1 MPATEPAATPREVA
15 SPLSAI
21 IIGAGPA
28 GLAVAACL
36 ARANVPFCVLE
47 QKQSVAASWRGHYDR
62 LHLHTNKGTSA
73 LPYVPFPR
81 SYPRYP
87 SRDQMIEYV
96 ENYARTIGIE
106 PRFNEEVVA
115 ARRRDGRWEVRTRTA
130 MYAAPHLVIA
140 TGLNRE
146 PVVPQWPGQES
157 YRGHIVH
164 SRDYRNGRDFS
175 GRRVLV
181 VGIGN
186 SGAEIAIDL
195 HEHAARPTIAVRG
208 PVNVLPRDIL
218 GIPIVVTAMAAGLLP
233 PPIADAFNA
242 PLLRL
247 LLGNLRPL
255 GLLAPRY
262 GSLTQIARTGRIPM
276 IDVGTIDLIKRGVIA
291 IQPGIER
298 FVEDGVVFTNGRREA
313 FHAVVLATGFRARV
327 DSFLEAE
334 GVVDEQ
340 GNPRP
345 NASLPGG
352 LHFCGFN
359 VVANGVLNQIGRDAK
374 SVAAQIASVE
384 AA

>member
-1 MPATEPAATPREVA
+1 MPTVESAAIPRQAASTP
-15 SPLSAI
+15 SAI
-21 IIGAGPA
+21 IVGAGPA
-28 GLAVAACL
+28 GLAVASCL
-36 ARANVPFCVLE
+36 AHANVPFTVLE
-47 QKQSVAASWRGHYDR
+47 QKQGVAASWHDHYDR

-73 LPYVPFPR
+73 LPYMPFPR
-81 SYPRYP
+81 GYPRYP
-87 SRDQMIEYV
+87 SRDQVIEYV
-96 ENYARTIGIE
+96 ETYARTFGIE
-106 PRFNEEVVA
+106 PRFNEEVLA

-130 MYAAPHLVIA
+130 TYAAPHLVIA

-157 YRGHIVH
+157 YRGRIVH

-175 GRRVLV
+175 GHRVLV

-218 GIPIVVTAMAAGLLP
+218 GIPIVVTAMAAGMLP

-255 GLLAPRY
+255 GLQPPPY

-276 IDVGTIDLIKRGVIA
+276 IDVGAIDLIRRGVIA
-291 IQPGIER
+291 IRPGIER
-298 FVEDGVVFTNGRREA
+298 FVEDGVVFTDGRHEA

-327 DSFLEAE
+327 DTFLEAE
-334 GVVDEQ
+334 GLVDEH
-340 GNPRP
+340 GNPRR
-345 NASLPGG
+345 NAPLPEG

-359 VVANGVLNQIGRDAK
+359 VVASGLLNQIGRDAK
-374 SVAAQIASVE
+374 SIAAQITSHR